1 MSKLNFTQTITIDQA
16 ATVIP
21 ILSQTVEGEDSH
33 ITPII
38 VSEPGVGKTSILR
51 LIAEKNGDKWRKPN
65 DVYASDKYEYIYVD
79 CPSKDYMDI
88 AATIPNPETKA
99 LEQYVGSLFNV
110 GSGKPKVIMLDEAFK
125 IPKLMGVLFTRL
137 MLERMVGDVSLP
149 MGSIVFG
156 TSNNGSDGVGD
167 HVQSHQGNRICLVR
181 MEKPDARRWNI
192 WAGENGVSV
201 TLRSFVAMNPRCL
214 ASYMDGG
221 QENNEFIFNPTK
233 AGQAVSF
240 VSPRSL
246 YKANRIV
253 VNREVM
259 GTQVAEVLLA
269 GTIGLA
275 AAKALSVFMEMESQ
289 VIKTKDVVA
298 NPEGVPMPSDMAALC
313 MMMFNAV
320 DDLQTQ
326 DELSQ
331 YMKFIK
337 RMNHSELQ
345 SVFFTMLMGN
355 KRTTKLAAN
364 NDDVKAWTKDNY
376 KYL

>member
-1 MSKLNFTQTITIDQA
+1 MSKINFAQTITIDQA
-16 ATVIP
+16 ATVVP

-38 VSEPGVGKTSILR
+38 VSEPGVGKTSVLK
-51 LIAEKNGDKWRKPN
+51 LIAEKNGDKWRKPK
-65 DVYASDKYEYIYVD
+65 DVFASDKYDYIYVD
-79 CPSKDYMDI
+79 CPAKDHMDI
-88 AATIPNPETKA
+88 AATIPNHATKA
-99 LEQYVGSLFNV
+99 LEQYVGSLFNM
-110 GSGKPKVIMLDEAFK
+110 GSDKPKIIMLDEAFK
-125 IPKLMGVLFTRL
+125 VPKSMGVLFTRL
-137 MLERMVGDVSLP
+137 MLERMVGDVALP
-149 MGSIVFG
+149 MGSMVFG

-167 HVQSHQGNRICLVR
+167 FVQAHQGNRICLVR

-214 ASYMDGG
+214 NSYMDGG

-233 AGQAVSF
+233 AGQGVSF

-253 VNREVM
+253 TNREVL
-259 GTQVAEVLLA
+259 GSQVADVLLA

-289 VIKTKDVVA
+289 VIKTKDVIA
-298 NPEGVPMPSDMAALC
+298 NPEGVPMPNDMAALC

-337 RMNHSELQ
+337 RMNQSELQ

>member
-1 MSKLNFTQTITIDQA
+1 MAKLNFTQTITIDQA
-16 ATVIP
+16 ATFIP
-21 ILSQTVEGEDSH
+21 TLSQTVDTDDSH

-38 VSEPGVGKTSILR
+38 VSEPGVGKTSILK
-51 LIAEKNGDKWRKPN
+51 LIAEKHGDKWRKPK
-65 DVYASDKYEYIYVD
+65 DVFASDKYEYIYVD

-88 AATIPNPETKA
+88 AATIPNHETKA
-99 LEQYVGSLFNV
+99 LEQYVGSLFNM

-125 IPKLMGVLFTRL
+125 VPKTMGVLFTRL
-137 MLERMVGDVSLP
+137 MLERMVGDVTLP
-149 MGSIVFG
+149 IGSMVFG

-167 HVQSHQGNRICLVR
+167 FVQAHQGNRICLVR

-192 WAGENGVSV
+192 WAGENGVST

-253 VNREVM
+253 LNREVF

-289 VIKTKDVVA
+289 VIKTKDVIA
-298 NPEGVPMPSDMAALC
+298 NPEGVPMPDDMAALC

-355 KRTTKLAAN
+355 KRTTKLAAS

>member
-1 MSKLNFTQTITIDQA
+1 MSKINFAQTITIDQA

-38 VSEPGVGKTSILR
+38 VSEPGVGKTSIL
-51 LIAEKNGDKWRKPN
+51 KNMRAAMGDKY
-65 DVYASDKYEYIYVD
+65 DYIYVD
-79 CPSKDYMDI
+79 CPAKDYMDI
-88 AATIPNPETKA
+88 AATIPNHDTKA
-99 LEQYVGSLFNV
+99 LEQYVGSLFKLN
-110 GSGKPKVIMLDEAFK
+110 SNKPKVIMLDEAFK
-125 IPKLMGVLFTRL
+125 VPKMMGVLFTRL
-137 MLERMVGDVSLP
+137 MLERMVGDTELP
-149 MGSIVFG
+149 LGSIVFG

-167 HVQSHQGNRICLVR
+167 FVQAHQGNRICLVR

-233 AGQAVSF
+233 AGQGVSF

-253 VNREVM
+253 TNREVL
-259 GTQVAEVLLA
+259 GSQVADVLLA

-289 VIKTKDVVA
+289 VIKTKDVIA

-331 YMKFIK
+331 YMKFVK
-337 RMNHSELQ
+337 RMNQSELQ

>member
-1 MSKLNFTQTITIDQA
+1 MSKINFAQTITIDQA
-16 ATVIP
+16 ATVVP

-38 VSEPGVGKTSILR
+38 VSEPGVGKTSVLK
-51 LIAEKNGDKWRKPN
+51 LIAEKNGDKWRKPK
-65 DVYASDKYEYIYVD
+65 DVFASDKYDYIYVD
-79 CPSKDYMDI
+79 CPAKDHMDI
-88 AATIPNPETKA
+88 AATIPNHATKA
-99 LEQYVGSLFNV
+99 LEQYVGSLFNM
-110 GSGKPKVIMLDEAFK
+110 GSNKPKIIMLDEAFK
-125 IPKLMGVLFTRL
+125 VPKSMGVLFTRL
-137 MLERMVGDVSLP
+137 MLERMVGDVALP
-149 MGSIVFG
+149 MGSMVFG

-167 HVQSHQGNRICLVR
+167 FVQAHQGNRICLVR

-214 ASYMDGG
+214 NSYMDGG

-233 AGQAVSF
+233 AGQGVSF

-253 VNREVM
+253 TNREVL
-259 GTQVAEVLLA
+259 GSQVADVLLA

-289 VIKTKDVVA
+289 VIKTKDVIA
-298 NPEGVPMPSDMAALC
+298 NPEGVPMPNDMAALC

-337 RMNHSELQ
+337 RMNQSELQ